1 MSNFT
6 ENENWINKLI
16 DDYADA
22 KTEMIEAAVTSNQ
35 LYTLKEIIF
44 NNATLDY
51 SGKELRISN
60 DSVILEYLR
69 AIYPDSYDI
78 ALTRLKDAQKAE
90 IEKEKRKRG
99 GDIARL
105 ESCIEEGS
113 NNV

>member
-35 LYTLKEIIF
+35 LFVLKEIIF

-60 DSVILEYLR
+60 ESAILEYLR
-69 AIYPDSYDI
+69 ALYPDSYDI
-78 ALTRLKDAQKAE
+78 ALTRLKEAASK
-90 IEKEKRKRG
+90 KT
-99 GDIARL
+99 
-105 ESCIEEGS
+105 EEGS

>member
-35 LYTLKEIIF
+35 LFVLKEIIF

-60 DSVILEYLR
+60 ESAIFDYLR
-69 AIYPDSYDI
+69 VLYPDTYDI
-78 ALTRLKDAQKAE
+78 TLTRLKEAQT
-90 IEKEKRKRG
+90 KR
-99 GDIARL
+99 
-105 ESCIEEGS
+105 EEGS
-113 NNV
+113 NNG